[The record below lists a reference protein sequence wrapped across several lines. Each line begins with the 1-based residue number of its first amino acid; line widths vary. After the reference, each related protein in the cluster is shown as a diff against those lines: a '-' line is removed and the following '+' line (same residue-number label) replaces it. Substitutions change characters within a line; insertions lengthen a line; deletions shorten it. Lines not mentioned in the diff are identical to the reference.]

1 MPKYSVFMTYGVYVD
16 SLKELTDE
24 EIIEDAI
31 ETIKGRS
38 AQELRD
44 GDFEIEDVTK
54 EFGESEWVDDE

>member
-1 MPKYSVFMTYGVYVD
+1 MPKYTVFMTYGVYVN

-31 ETIKGRS
+31 ATIKSRS